1 MNMSNKVIRYF
12 ILTFL
17 LVAGF
22 ALTIFGLTKSYISL
36 GYSEDNSVSYNVF
49 LKENNYFESR
59 VLEENRTYITSI
71 IDYIRVKYH
80 YNLKFSENVNG
91 EYSYYIQAVV
101 SANKPNGDSGYYWQ
115 KKYNLVEPKTLKL
128 NNVDAIYINE
138 IVNVDYSKYD
148 KILEEFKSD
157 YSIQTDGLLRVELVV
172 ESDVTG
178 EKYSDSIKIPS
189 NLSMSIPLLQKA
201 VEASIE
207 KNAVSNDSTLT
218 MIDPIAQKI
227 KYACI
232 VLGLIIIFLTIALII
247 RIIINR
253 NLNRKRH
260 LYESTLQK
268 FVDSHDSIIANVTN
282 LPDVSDL
289 NVVEVSS
296 FDELIDVYSE
306 VRMPINFYE
315 NKDKTKAVF
324 RIINDRMCWEYVLD
338 KEKIEKN
345 NRRKK

>member
-1 MNMSNKVIRYF
+1 MNTTNRVIRF
-12 ILTFL
+12 LVLTFL
-17 LVAGF
+17 LAAGF

-36 GYSEDNSVSYNVF
+36 DYSEDNSVNYNVF

-59 VLEENRTYITSI
+59 VLDENRTYITSI
-71 IDYIRVKYH
+71 IDYIKVKYR
-80 YNLKFSENVNG
+80 YNLNFSENVNG
-91 EYSYYIQAVV
+91 TYTYYIQAVV

-138 IVNVDYSKYD
+138 IVNVDYNKYD
-148 KILEEFKSD
+148 KILEEFKKD
-157 YSIQTDGLLRVELVV
+157 YSIETDGLLKVELVV

-218 MIDPIAQKI
+218 MVDPIAAKFKFI
-227 KYACI
+227 CL
-232 VLGLIIIFLTIALII
+232 VLGLTIIFLTLVLII
-247 RIIINR
+247 KIIINR
-253 NLNRKRH
+253 SVNRQKH
-260 LYESTLQK
+260 LYASTLQK

-289 NVVEVSS
+289 NLVEVSS

-315 NKDKTKAVF
+315 NKDHNKAVF
-324 RIINDRMCWEYVLD
+324 RIINDRMCWEYE
-338 KEKIEKN
+338 EKK
-345 NRRKK
+345 

>member
-1 MNMSNKVIRYF
+1 MNTTNKVIRYLV
-12 ILTFL
+12 LTFL

-22 ALTIFGLTKSYISL
+22 ALTIFGLTKTFISL
-36 GYSEDNSVSYNVF
+36 EYKEDNSVNYNVF

-59 VLEENRTYITSI
+59 VLDENRTYITSI
-71 IDYIRVKYH
+71 IDYIKVKYH

-91 EYSYYIQAVV
+91 EYKYYIQAVV
-101 SANKPNGDSGYYWQ
+101 SANKPNGDNGYYWQ
-115 KKYNLVEPKTLKL
+115 KKYTLVEPKTLKL
-128 NNVDAIYINE
+128 NNVKDIYINE
-138 IVNVDYSKYD
+138 IVNINYSQYNNL
-148 KILEEFKSD
+148 LEEFKTD
-157 YSIQTDGLLRVELVV
+157 YSIETDGLLKVELVV
-172 ESDVTG
+172 ESNVTG
-178 EKYSDSIKIPS
+178 ERYTDSIKLPS
-189 NLSMSIPLLQKA
+189 NLSLSVPLLQKA

-218 MIDPIAQKI
+218 MVDPVAGKI
-227 KYACI
+227 KFVCL
-232 VLGLIIIFLTIALII
+232 VLGLVIIFLTIALII
-247 RIIINR
+247 KIAINR

-282 LPDVSDL
+282 LPDISDL

-315 NKDKTKAVF
+315 NKNRTKAVF
-324 RIINDRMCWEYVLD
+324 IIINDRMCWEYILD
-338 KEKIEKN
+338 KEKLEKN
-345 NRRKK
+345 NRRNK

>member
-1 MNMSNKVIRYF
+1 MLFRS
-12 ILTFL
+12 
-17 LVAGF
+17 
-22 ALTIFGLTKSYISL
+22 
-36 GYSEDNSVSYNVF
+36 
-49 LKENNYFESR
+49 
-59 VLEENRTYITSI
+59 
-71 IDYIRVKYH
+71 
-80 YNLKFSENVNG
+80 
-91 EYSYYIQAVV
+91 
-101 SANKPNGDSGYYWQ
+101 NKPNGDSGYYWQ

>member
-253 NLNRKRH
+253 SLNRKRH
-260 LYESTLQK
+260 L
-268 FVDSHDSIIANVTN
+268 
-282 LPDVSDL
+282 
-289 NVVEVSS
+289 
-296 FDELIDVYSE
+296 
-306 VRMPINFYE
+306 
-315 NKDKTKAVF
+315 
-324 RIINDRMCWEYVLD
+324 
-338 KEKIEKN
+338 
-345 NRRKK
+345 

>member
-1 MNMSNKVIRYF
+1 M
-12 ILTFL
+12 IL
-17 LVAGF
+17 
-22 ALTIFGLTKSYISL
+22 
-36 GYSEDNSVSYNVF
+36 SYN
-49 LKENNYFESR
+49 
-59 VLEENRTYITSI
+59 
-71 IDYIRVKYH
+71 
-80 YNLKFSENVNG
+80 
-91 EYSYYIQAVV
+91 
-101 SANKPNGDSGYYWQ
+101 
-115 KKYNLVEPKTLKL
+115 NLVLYL
-128 NNVDAIYINE
+128 
-138 IVNVDYSKYD
+138 
-148 KILEEFKSD
+148 
-157 YSIQTDGLLRVELVV
+157 
-172 ESDVTG
+172 
-178 EKYSDSIKIPS
+178 
-189 NLSMSIPLLQKA
+189 
-201 VEASIE
+201 
-207 KNAVSNDSTLT
+207 
-218 MIDPIAQKI
+218 
-227 KYACI
+227 
-232 VLGLIIIFLTIALII
+232 LIIIFLTIALII